1 MVGALA
7 LLLLMVVVI
16 FMGTTVQA
24 HVSISVVQP
33 TPIVDLT
40 ATVAVLNTE
49 KLVGDVEQQQHTL
62 GNWLWSNAAALLSSL
77 VLAIA
82 GVFTLFRYLRDQR
95 SEREKQREEREKQ
108 EKDRQV
114 EEQRQRGDR
123 QAELEKRAEERFQ
136 SAVTGLG
143 DEKEGAQVGAAI
155 LLRTFLRPG
164 YEQFHIQTFDLAVA
178 NLRRR
183 GVSKIVQCRLWD
195 APMDSNIVSPLTAL
209 DQALIMVFKKAFPL
223 ARCQER
229 EPASLDV
236 TGIQLN
242 NAYLAEADL
251 KQMWGSQVS
260 LQKANLG
267 GADLSGAN
275 LTEARLSGAFL
286 HRAKLIN
293 TFLFG
298 ADLSEAFLNE
308 ACLVNAD
315 LAEAVLIDADL
326 NGANLI
332 NASLTGAYLTG
343 TCFANADLSGADLT
357 NADLRGADLRGAHL
371 SGATLNGAKL
381 NSADLSGATLDS
393 AKLIMADLSGAH
405 LITTIFREAILREAT
420 LRAYPNNRIKWLL
433 D

>member
-1 MVGALA
+1 MTLVGALA

-209 DQALIMVFKKAFPL
+209 DQALIMVFKKA
-223 ARCQER
+223 
-229 EPASLDV
+229 
-236 TGIQLN
+236 LN

-371 SGATLNGAKL
+371 SGATPQWSTPHHNYIQRGHPQR
-381 NSADLSGATLDS
+381 SHS
-393 AKLIMADLSGAH
+393 
-405 LITTIFREAILREAT
+405 
-420 LRAYPNNRIKWLL
+420 
-433 D
+433 